1 MNINITITENAK
13 EHLIKLVHNNA
24 EAAGVKLGVA
34 RPGTPKAETLL
45 TYAKKDN
52 VQSCTQHNYED
63 LCVYVEDDSIK
74 WLDEATIDF
83 NEEQFGG
90 NLTIKAP
97 NSKMPKLTDDSTLE
111 ERVNYYLWNDVY
123 PMVAPHGGE
132 VSLVEIDQGVAVLK
146 FGGGCQGC
154 AQVDVTLYE
163 GVQKT
168 LMDNVP
174 ELTGVRDVT
183 DHSDTTNAFY

>member
-1 MNINITITENAK
+1 MNITITESAV
-13 EHLIKLVHNNA
+13 EHLIKLVDGNA
-24 EAAGVKLGVA
+24 EAMGVKLGVA

-52 VQSCTQHNYED
+52 VDSCTQRNWER
-63 LCVYVEDDSIK
+63 LCVYVEDDSVK
-74 WLDEATIDF
+74 WLDEAIIDW
-83 NEEQFGG
+83 NAEQFGG

-132 VSLVEIDQGVAVLK
+132 VSLVEIDDQGYAVLK

-163 GVQKT
+163 GVQT
-168 LMDNVP
+168 VLLDNVP
-174 ELTGVRDVT
+174 ELKGVRDVT
-183 DHSDTTNAFY
+183 DHSDTSNAFY

>member
-1 MNINITITENAK
+1 MIITITDPAVEY
-13 EHLIKLVHNNA
+13 LINLVNTNA
-24 EAAGVKLGVA
+24 EAIGVKLGVA

-52 VQSCTQHNYED
+52 VESCTQRNWEM
-63 LCVYVEDDSIK
+63 LCVYVENDSVK
-74 WLDEATIDF
+74 WLEEAIIDYDEDK
-83 NEEQFGG
+83 FGG

-97 NSKMPKLTDDSTLE
+97 NSKMPKLNDDSTLE

-132 VSLVEIDQGVAVLK
+132 VSLVEIDNNVAVLK

-163 GVQKT
+163 GVQSV
-168 LMDNVP
+168 LLDNVP
-174 ELTGVRDVT
+174 ELKGVRDVT